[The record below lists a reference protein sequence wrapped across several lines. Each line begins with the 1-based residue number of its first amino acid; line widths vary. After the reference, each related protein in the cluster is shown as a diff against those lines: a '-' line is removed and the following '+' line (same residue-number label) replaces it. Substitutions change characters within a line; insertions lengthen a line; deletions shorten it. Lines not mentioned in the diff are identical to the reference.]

1 MREVYRFKNSGN
13 LYEVTQRALMKN
25 PETRNW
31 DNCIIYRSFKLLGK
45 DGNYVEIPEEER
57 LTFVR
62 EEIEFYAKF
71 EKEN

>member
-31 DNCIIYRSFKLLGK
+31 DNCIIYRSFKLLEK
-45 DGNYVEIPEEER
+45 DGNYVEIPEEEI

>member
-1 MREVYRFKNSGN
+1 
-13 LYEVTQRALMKN
+13 MKN

>member
-1 MREVYRFKNSGN
+1 MREVYRFKSSGN

-31 DNCIIYRSFKLLGK
+31 DNCIIYRSFKLLEK